1 MSSSSERRQ
10 DAIKNRRQG
19 RRAAAERARR
29 QRQVKRA
36 IVIGAAVLAIGVVGW
51 IGYTII
57 DDQRQQAAD
66 EEQLADVQTFDLEA
80 GHVSDPVTYEQN
92 PPVGG
97 PHFSSWQN
105 CSYYGAPIVNEYA
118 VHSLEH
124 GAVWITYRPDLPADQ
139 VEILRQLAESQTYVL
154 VSPYPEDLPAPV
166 VASSWERQLLL
177 ESATDET
184 LGAFI
189 RTYKQGPNTP
199 EPGASCT
206 SNVTTTR

>member
-1 MSSSSERRQ
+1 MPSRNDRREQ
-10 DAIKNRRQG
+10 ELKNRRQG
-19 RRAAAERARR
+19 RLAAAERHRR
-29 QRQVKRA
+29 QQLIKRA
-36 IVIGAAVLAIGVVGW
+36 VVIAAAVLAIGVVGW

-57 DDQRQQAAD
+57 DDQRQQSAD
-66 EEQLADVQTFDLEA
+66 KEQLGDVQTFDLEA

-97 PHFSSWQN
+97 PHFNSWQN

-139 VEILRQLAESQTYVL
+139 VEILREMAESQTFLL

-177 ESATDET
+177 ESATDEG
-184 LGAFI
+184 LEAFV
-189 RTYKQGPNTP
+189 RVNKQGPNTP
-199 EPGASCT
+199 ELGASCT
-206 SNVTTTR
+206 SNITTTR